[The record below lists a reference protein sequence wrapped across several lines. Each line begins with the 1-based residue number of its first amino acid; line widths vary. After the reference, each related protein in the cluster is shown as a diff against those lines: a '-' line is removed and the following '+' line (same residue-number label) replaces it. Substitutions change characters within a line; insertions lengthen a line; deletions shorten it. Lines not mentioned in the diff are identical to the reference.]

1 MDGLISN
8 ICQSEGDAFWDAQ
21 PVKADERWG
30 NVF

>member
-1 MDGLISN
+1 MDRYVITAM
-8 ICQSEGDAFWDAQ
+8 QFEVYTFWDAQ